1 MAAQQESWADM
12 GAKGLFITFE
22 GGEGTGKSTQIAL
35 LADHLRQQG
44 HAVLTTREPGGTKSA
59 EAIRKLLVTGET
71 GSLSSTAEALLNYAA
86 RDDHLRRI
94 IRPAL
99 ARGEIVLCDR
109 FMDSTRAYQAYA
121 GDCPAALVDTLE
133 REVVDGTRPH
143 LTLIFDLPVETGLQ
157 RAATRGDGKGEDR
170 FERFGRDFHD
180 RLRQAWQRIAR
191 EDPQRCKLV
200 DATGSIGEVA
210 GRVRALVQP
219 LLKGRR
225 P

>member
-1 MAAQQESWADM
+1 M

-22 GGEGTGKSTQIAL
+22 GGEGTGKSTQVAI
-35 LADHLRQQG
+35 LAEYLRQQG
-44 HAVLTTREPGGTKSA
+44 HAVLSTREPGGTKSA

-86 RDDHLRRI
+86 RDDHLRRV

-121 GDCPAALVDTLE
+121 GDCPAALVDALE
-133 REVVDGTRPH
+133 REVVDGTRPD
-143 LTLIFDLPVETGLQ
+143 LTLVFDLPVETGLS
-157 RAATRGDGKGEDR
+157 RAAVRGDGKGEDR
-170 FERFGRDFHD
+170 FERFGREFHD

-200 DATGSIGEVA
+200 DATGSIAEVA

-219 LLKGRR
+219 LLKGRK

>member
-1 MAAQQESWADM
+1 M

-22 GGEGTGKSTQIAL
+22 GGEGTGKSTQVAI
-35 LADHLRQQG
+35 LAEYLRQQG
-44 HAVLTTREPGGTKSA
+44 HRVLTTREPGGTKSA

-86 RDDHLRRI
+86 RDDHLRRV

-99 ARGEIVLCDR
+99 ARGDIVLCDR
-109 FMDSTRAYQAYA
+109 FMDSTRAYQVYA
-121 GDCPAALVDTLE
+121 GDCPATLVDALE
-133 REVVDGTRPH
+133 REVVDGTRPD
-143 LTLIFDLPVETGLQ
+143 LTLVFDLPVETGLS
-157 RAATRGDGKGEDR
+157 RAAARGDGKDQDEDR

-180 RLRQAWQRIAR
+180 RLRQAWRRIAR

-210 GRVRALVQP
+210 GRLRALVQP
-219 LLKGRR
+219 LLEERR
-225 P
+225 S